1 MMVLS
6 AAGYLNDWGYG
17 YVIVL
22 DHGNGWQTLY
32 AHLSAVNVICGQ
44 SVYQGDVIGAMGSTG
59 NSTGSHLH
67 FEIMHD
73 DYGKVNPHNFLQ

>member
-1 MMVLS
+1 MVVY
-6 AAGYLNDWGYG
+6 AGWNNWGYG

-32 AHLSAVNVICGQ
+32 AHLSAINVVCGQ
-44 SVYQGDVIGAMGSTG
+44 SVYQGDVIAAMGSTG
-59 NSTGSHLH
+59 NSTGPHLH

>member
-1 MMVLS
+1 
-6 AAGYLNDWGYG
+6 
-17 YVIVL
+17 VIAL

-32 AHLSAVNVICGQ
+32 AHLSAVNVVCGQ